1 MAKTAEEKMDA
12 LDRTARNWRLLAIV
26 LGLAL
31 VVSKRDVLG
40 RWMDNMEG
48 WVSNVAQAKAEP
60 VSN

>member
-1 MAKTAEEKMDA
+1 MPKTPDEKMEA
-12 LDRTARNWRLLAIV
+12 MDRSARNWRLLAIV

-31 VVSKRDVLG
+31 VVSKREVIG

-60 VSN
+60 VND